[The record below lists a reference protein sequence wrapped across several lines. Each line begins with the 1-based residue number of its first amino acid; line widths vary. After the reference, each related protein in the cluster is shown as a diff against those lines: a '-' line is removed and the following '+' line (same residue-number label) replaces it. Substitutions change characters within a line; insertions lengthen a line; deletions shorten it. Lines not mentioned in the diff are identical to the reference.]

1 MCIFSFIFIYHT
13 DVDEQRLLRL
23 AEHQIKQNG
32 KLPLR
37 TFKSMFIGPPGVG
50 KTITFNRLVGTRRNI
65 SLDGHLKSS
74 GIEKPC
80 VINLYHDAS
89 KSSVLI
95 GKSWLQQ
102 SLEDQ
107 TGTYLH
113 CMQQVGISS
122 SSTQSSVTPPN
133 KSHSIPEEK
142 ENTTKHT
149 QHTHDSSNPKPYAA
163 KDTSNQNA
171 SQLQKIRKL
180 VQKGKWKKAGS
191 ILKGIGDITVM
202 YIIDTGGQPEFF
214 QILPLL
220 LRGPSLSLVFMNLAQ
235 SLREPF
241 EVTYRHQ
248 PNDYS
253 PIKYTSSYTQLE
265 MIHQILASLHSL
277 RNSDQPS
284 VPFLIG
290 TYRDMVTSQDVNSM
304 EVEIEASLQGTDL
317 LCFLSKCFPVSED
330 RKGFIYP
337 LDNLDGDE
345 SEIDALRKILTE
357 YILKKFQSQPL
368 PIPWGLFHLLL
379 RHDFESRGLCK
390 LQEAVE
396 LGKLCGI
403 DSESDVQDVLKFF
416 HFRFGTILYY
426 QNVNALKDKVICD
439 PNLVFRPI
447 TRVVAESFGA
457 NPLDQQIAEKIRETG
472 EIPFEFFEGICR
484 ADDPEEQIG
493 TKATVELLSHHNVAS
508 EISNGGR
515 KLFMPCLLR
524 PCPASEEEVDINSMF
539 PAPLVFTFH
548 PSGYQPIGFFLA
560 FASKLVS
567 NEDFILDR
575 VRYRNKI
582 GFIYV
587 DTKVEILSTS
597 TSLQV
602 CIENSSPPCRCI
614 DLRLTLLKVFNRIK
628 LELPHV
634 ENTEIRHS
642 FYCPNITKGGES
654 VHLAECL
661 INKDGSPRILCCV
674 KCKDSVA
681 IPVQLETKHRIWFEV
696 SI

>member
-1 MCIFSFIFIYHT
+1 MYHT

-50 KTITFNRLVGTRRNI
+50 KTITFNRLVGTRGNI
-65 SLDGHLKSS
+65 SLDGHSKSS

-80 VINLYHDAS
+80 VINLYHDAN

-113 CMQQVGISS
+113 CMQQVGVSS
-122 SSTQSSVTPPN
+122 LNTQSSVPPPH
-133 KSHSIPEEK
+133 KSHSEEK

-149 QHTHDSSNPKPYAA
+149 QHTHDSSNPKHYAA
-163 KDTSNQNA
+163 KDTSGQNA
-171 SQLQKIRKL
+171 SQLQKIRQL
-180 VQKGKWKKAGS
+180 VQIGKWKKAGS

-248 PNDYS
+248 PNDDS

-277 RNSDQPS
+277 RNRDQPS
-284 VPFLIG
+284 VAFLIG
-290 TYRDMVTSQDVNSM
+290 TYRDMVTSQDVDSM
-304 EVEIEASLQGTDL
+304 EKEIEASLKGTDL
-317 LCFLSKCFPVSED
+317 FYFLSKCFPVSED
-330 RKGFIYP
+330 CKGFIHP
-337 LDNLDGDE
+337 LDNLEGDE
-345 SEIDALRKILTE
+345 SEINALRKILNK
-357 YILKKFQSQPL
+357 YILKKFQSHPL
-368 PIPWGLFHLLL
+368 PIPWGIFHLLL

-416 HFRFGTILYY
+416 HLTFGTILYY
-426 QNVNALKDKVICD
+426 QNVNALKDKVIRN

-457 NPLDQQIAEKIRETG
+457 NPDDLQTAERIRETG
-472 EIPFEFFEGICR
+472 EIPFDFFEGICR

-493 TKATVELLSHHNVAS
+493 TKATVELLTHHNVAS
-508 EISNGGR
+508 VISNGDR

-524 PCPASEEEVDINSMF
+524 PCPASEEEVDINLF
-539 PAPLVFTFH
+539 PALLVFTFH

-560 FASKLVS
+560 FASMLVS
-567 NEDFILDR
+567 NEDFILDH

-602 CIENSSPPCRCI
+602 CIENSSPFSRCI
-614 DLRLTLLKVFNRIK
+614 DLRLTLLKVFNHIK
-628 LELPHV
+628 MDLPHV
-634 ENTEIRHS
+634 RNTEIKHS
-642 FYCPNITKGGES
+642 FYCPNSTKGGES

-661 INKDGSPRILCCV
+661 VSNDGSPKILRCI
-674 KCKDSVA
+674 KCKEPKT
-681 IPVQLETKHRIWFEV
+681 IHVQLERKHMIWFEV
-696 SI
+696 CKIILLK